1 MSAIENKKLLQHI
14 FSELAKGNSRP
25 LVESM
30 ADDFNWTVTGTTRWS
45 KTYAGKQAVLEGVL
59 APLRERL
66 TPPIIVVG
74 DRFIADEDYVVV
86 EARGQNMTKRGVPY
100 NNMYC
105 FVFRVANG
113 KLLEVT
119 EYMDTQLITA
129 VLGDSEAQSAGTS

>member
-1 MSAIENKKLLQHI
+1 MSTVENKKFLQHI

-30 ADDFNWTVTGTTRWS
+30 ADDFSWTVTGTTRWS
-45 KTYAGKQAVLEGVL
+45 KTYAGKQAVLDGVL
-59 APLRERL
+59 TPLRERL
-66 TPPIIVVG
+66 APPIIVVG
-74 DRFIADEDYVVV
+74 DRFIADEDHVVV
-86 EARGQNMTKRGVPY
+86 EARGQNTTKPGVPY

-119 EYMDTQLITA
+119 EYMDTQLVTA